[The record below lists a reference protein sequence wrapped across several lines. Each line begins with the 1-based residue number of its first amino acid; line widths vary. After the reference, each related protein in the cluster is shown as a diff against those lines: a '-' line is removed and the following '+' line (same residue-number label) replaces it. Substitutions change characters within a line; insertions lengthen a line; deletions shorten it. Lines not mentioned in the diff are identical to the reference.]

1 MLGFIWGNNRRVA
14 TGSYFVWVY
23 VCSSKK
29 YLILVNNYYYITNA
43 MEIFILSISLDFVN
57 DNEFCRQ
64 NSDGQLEIGRR
75 MATLHPSICCLM
87 ADEVSNIVARS
98 LKKIIRLNPLF
109 EFLIQNILSQFICI
123 PDSIIRLILLL
134 WGEFRPDCV
143 STAAV
148 DYEFKYDQNQV

>member
-1 MLGFIWGNNRRVA
+1 
-14 TGSYFVWVY
+14 
-23 VCSSKK
+23 
-29 YLILVNNYYYITNA
+29 

-98 LKKIIRLNPLF
+98 LKMIIRLNPLF

-134 WGEFRPDCV
+134 
-143 STAAV
+143 
-148 DYEFKYDQNQV
+148 